1 MLQRVDQAVGPVLPH
16 LAPDDLH
23 PDSLA
28 AAAKRPAEA
37 PYTHLPG
44 SLQHFVLMQGMS
56 QAVGR
61 GCIPSS
67 DACGRAIRQLR
78 SSLADPPFP
87 DAPPV
92 SQQRFMC
99 MQRVNQAVASV
110 SPHLAPDELQSDS
123 SAAAAKAPADAP
135 PTNVRRLYN
144 EVFLPRMR
152 QHLQANVSSTPSA
165 SQKPDAVN
173 KVGFAVLP
181 STTDLTHAHLT
192 HNLCLKFTPSTQAFR
207 NPKICCQMSCSSTCS
222 DKPSRLGLTFPQSWR
237 NGDITCFPV
246 S

>member
-44 SLQHFVLMQGMS
+44 SLQRFVLMQGMS

-61 GCIPSS
+61 GCTPSS
-67 DACGRAIRQLR
+67 DACGRAIWQFS

-92 SQQRFMC
+92 SQQCVVR
-99 MQRVNQAVASV
+99 MQRVNQAVGSV
-110 SPHLAPDELQSDS
+110 SPHLAPDDLQSDS
-123 SAAAAKAPADAP
+123 SAAAAAKAPADAP
-135 PTNVRRLYN
+135 LTNVRRLYN

-152 QHLQANVSSTPSA
+152 QHLQADVSSTPSA

-173 KVGFAVLP
+173 KVGFAVVP
-181 STTDLTHAHLT
+181 STTDLNYAHFTHHLYF
-192 HNLCLKFTPSTQAFR
+192 KFTPSTRRILDPNSF
-207 NPKICCQMSCSSTCS
+207 CQMA
-222 DKPSRLGLTFPQSWR
+222 
-237 NGDITCFPV
+237 
-246 S
+246 